1 VDCQVSSR
9 RKYWRTGWPSIAA
22 GVGNKD
28 NPLTQMRGA
37 KGCRR
42 EHVPLRIIPDLGQVP
57 KNSVEASA
65 EQRLDVFHDRVPR
78 S

>member
-1 VDCQVSSR
+1 MAV
-9 RKYWRTGWPSIAA
+9 

-42 EHVPLRIIPDLGQVP
+42 EHVPFRIIPDLGQVP
-57 KNSVEASA
+57 EYAVDSPP
-65 EQRLDVFHDRVPR
+65 EQGLDVFHDRVGR